1 MEFLTIA
8 FILVSLYI
16 GWTIGANDAANCLG
30 PSVGAGIIKL
40 PKAILLVGAS
50 VLLGSILQGRG
61 TIETVGTRVV
71 ELSNVGML
79 MVFCAL
85 LGAALLK
92 TFYILKGI
100 PVSTTQ
106 AVIGALLGISIFG
119 GAPVRWDFVTGL
131 FLAWLFTPLIAAL
144 FSFITY
150 YLVALALGGMK
161 LYFIQRYLKILVILS
176 GIFLAYSLGAN
187 NIGNTVGFIVGMD
200 VWSITSAGIIGGF
213 CMALGVLFCKRTVK
227 TVGMGITE
235 LDGWMA
241 FAAQMGTAIAVY
253 ILTLFAI
260 PTSIT
265 TAMIGSVAGVGLVK
279 GIATIDRGQV
289 FKILRSWFLT
299 PILGGVFAVI
309 LFKIFELL

>member
-1 MEFLTIA
+1 MELLTLA
-8 FILVSLYI
+8 LVLVSMYI
-16 GWTIGANDAANCLG
+16 GWTIGANDSANCLG

-40 PKAILLVGAS
+40 PKAILLVGIF
-50 VLLGSILQGRG
+50 VILGSILQGRG

-92 TFYILKGI
+92 TFYTLRGI

-106 AVIGALLGISIFG
+106 AVIGALLGISMFG
-119 GAPVRWDFVTGL
+119 GVHISWGFVTKL

-150 YLVALALGGMK
+150 YLVAWVLNDLK
-161 LYFIQRYLKILVILS
+161 FDFLQKYLKTLVVLS
-176 GIFLAYSLGAN
+176 GVFLAYSLGAN
-187 NIGNTVGFIVGMD
+187 NIGNTVGFLVGME
-200 VWSITSAGIIGGF
+200 VWGLASAGIIGGF
-213 CMALGVLFCKRTVK
+213 CMGVGVLFCKRTVK

-253 ILTLFAI
+253 VLTLLAI

-279 GIATIDRGQV
+279 GLATIDRWQIL
-289 FKILRSWFLT
+289 KIIRGWILT
-299 PILGGVFAVI
+299 PILGGVFAII
-309 LFKIFELL
+309 LFKIFELF